1 MFFVFLLWYILVLHY
16 VSVVKWKSVAFFC
29 LPYPKTEKSTSTMQ
43 FFVLSCHIFIN
54 YLHHS
59 FLNMKFLFE
68 VYCTGISVLLLFIS
82 GDDYYHFPK
91 KQSNWVLKKR
101 LIRNKQQDMI
111 NQASQVSTLCLTL
124 KIQLIWIEPR
134 FWHVYTMY
142 VLIAG
147 QLGNTSRTEKYKSN
161 F

>member
-1 MFFVFLLWYILVLHY
+1 MGLSFCNVFCFSSMIYTGTALCFSSEMEIGSLFLPPLSKNRKVNLNDAIFCAQLSYI
-16 VSVVKWKSVAFFC
+16 
-29 LPYPKTEKSTSTMQ
+29 
-43 FFVLSCHIFIN
+43 IN

-134 FWHVYTMY
+134 F
-142 VLIAG
+142 
-147 QLGNTSRTEKYKSN
+147 
-161 F
+161 